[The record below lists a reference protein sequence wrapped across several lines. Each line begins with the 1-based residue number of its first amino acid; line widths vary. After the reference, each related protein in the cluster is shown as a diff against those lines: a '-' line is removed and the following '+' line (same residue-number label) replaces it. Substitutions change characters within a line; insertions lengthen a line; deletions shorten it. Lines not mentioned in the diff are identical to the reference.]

1 MIEISHLNYSYNGK
15 PVLNN
20 IDIAIQQGEFV
31 GIIGPNGAG
40 KSTLLKLMD
49 RVLKIQTGAIRI
61 LDKEINQYTQKE
73 LAKVIGFVQ
82 QEFKTGFNFNVMDIV
97 LMGRHPHQKMFFVDT
112 QNDLD
117 IASTAMNATD
127 CQHLRERLV
136 NTLSGGER
144 QRVILASALAQ
155 EPKILLLDEPTTAL
169 DLKHQV
175 HFYDIV
181 EKLRRAKGLTVI
193 SVTHDLN
200 LILKFCTRI
209 LVLKS
214 GKILAD
220 GTIDDIVK
228 KDILENAYDT
238 SIEIIAHPQSGIP
251 IILTKYQT

>member
-1 MIEISHLNYSYNGK
+1 MIEIRHLNYAYNGNL
-15 PVLNN
+15 VLNN
-20 IDIAIQQGEFV
+20 IDISIRQGEFV

-40 KSTLLKLMD
+40 KSTLLKLLD
-49 RVLKIQTGAIRI
+49 RVLHLQTGTIRI
-61 LDKEINQYTQKE
+61 IGKEIHQYTQKD

-82 QEFKTGFNFNVMDIV
+82 QEFKTGFNFKVMDIV
-97 LMGRHPHQKMFFVDT
+97 LMGRFPHQKMYLVDS
-112 QNDLD
+112 QEDLT
-117 IASTAMNATD
+117 IASNAMSATD
-127 CQHLRERLV
+127 CLHLKDRLV

-155 EPKILLLDEPTTAL
+155 DPQILLLDEPTTAL

-181 EKLRRAKGLTVI
+181 EKLRRDKGLTVI

-200 LILKFCTRI
+200 LMIKFCTRI

-214 GKILAD
+214 GKVLAD
-220 GTIDDIVK
+220 GTIKDVVK

-238 SIEIIAHPQSGIP
+238 SIEIISHPQSGIP